1 MLNIILQTGITS
13 SVASALDS
21 ASKVGP
27 DVTAA
32 VTGIP
37 QPTEES
43 FQLFDMVQKGGYI
56 MYPLGILLLVTIY
69 FFVERLIVIL
79 RANKKDKNL
88 LNTIKENLHNG
99 NVDAAKAACKSSS
112 SVESVM
118 LERGISRIGKPI
130 SDLKAEMD
138 DVGMEEISK
147 LEKNL
152 NTLSIIGKI
161 GPMFGFIGTIL
172 GVIKIFY
179 DISKTNTVQIDVI
192 SNGLYQKMI
201 SSAGGLIVG
210 VLAFVLFHFLN
221 SRIDRISLRMESA
234 RNKFL
239 DIIQ

>member
-1 MLNIILQTGITS
+1 MLQIILQAGINTGVVGADSANQVQQTVNTGIN
-13 SVASALDS
+13 
-21 ASKVGP
+21 
-27 DVTAA
+27 A
-32 VTGIP
+32 VT

-43 FQLFDMVQKGGYI
+43 FSLFEMILKGGYI
-56 MYPLGILLLVTIY
+56 MIPLGILLLVTIY
-69 FFVERLIVIL
+69 FFVERLIVIA
-79 RANKKDKNL
+79 RANKKDSNL
-88 LNTIKENLHNG
+88 LSTIKDNLNNG
-99 NVDAAKAACKSSS
+99 NVDAAKAACKGSSS
-112 SVESVM
+112 IESVI

-138 DVGMEEISK
+138 DVGAEELSK

-161 GPMFGFIGTIL
+161 GPMFGFIGTII

-179 DISKTNTVQIDVI
+179 DISKSNTVQIDVI

-210 VLAFVLFHFLN
+210 VLAFVLYHFLN
-221 SRIDRISLRMESA
+221 SRIDKIALRMESA